1 VSNGRRKSGA
11 EWIEAMFPKPERVT
25 GSKGHPCDLEP
36 HWYPIGLDFISR
48 CIRLGMSPMK
58 FLLYVYMLIRSSP
71 DTRKREKNAHLYGDF
86 IQKGEFFENKISV
99 ADFFGKANLKDKDKR
114 NWFLRTVKPLVRF
127 GLVWSRKSGWENV
140 DSTRRTLCT
149 TFVVCQCLEK
159 ALQSLMLDGRH
170 FVSH

>member
-1 VSNGRRKSGA
+1 MSNGRRKSGA

-25 GSKGHPCDLEP
+25 GSKSHPFDLEP
-36 HWYPIGLDFISR
+36 HWYPIGLDFIFR
-48 CIRLGMSPMK
+48 CIRLGMSPMT

-99 ADFFGKANLKDKDKR
+99 ADFFGKANLNDKDKR

-127 GLVWSRKSGWENV
+127 GLVNKIESGKRGFNATYIV
-140 DSTRRTLCT
+140 YDVRNMPIL
-149 TFVVCQCLEK
+149 
-159 ALQSLMLDGRH
+159 
-170 FVSH
+170 

>member
-1 VSNGRRKSGA
+1 MFSQLGSRVSNARRKSGA

-48 CIRLGMSPMK
+48 CIRLGMSPMT

-99 ADFFGKANLKDKDKR
+99 ATFFGKASLKDKDKR

-127 GLVWSRKSGWENV
+127 GLVRKTESGKRGFNATYIV
-140 DSTRRTLCT
+140 YDVRN
-149 TFVVCQCLEK
+149 
-159 ALQSLMLDGRH
+159 MPMP
-170 FVSH
+170 

>member
-1 VSNGRRKSGA
+1 MSSGRRKSGT
-11 EWIEAMFPKPERVT
+11 EWIDTMFPKPERVA

-48 CIRLGMSPMK
+48 CIRLGMSPMT

-99 ADFFGKANLKDKDKR
+99 ADFFGKANLKDKDKM
-114 NWFLRTVKPLVRF
+114 NWFLRTVKPLVEQ
-127 GLVWSRKSGWENV
+127 GLVKKIESGKRGFNATYIVYDVRK
-140 DSTRRTLCT
+140 
-149 TFVVCQCLEK
+149 
-159 ALQSLMLDGRH
+159 MPMP
-170 FVSH
+170 